1 MNSVK
6 NYEVLVEMPFVLMCD
21 VGKAINEY
29 KKLQDTT
36 KSSSDDKINCFKK
49 LMEIQ
54 ENIKNTNDI
63 VFFNEYKKEYELCEK
78 IMKM

>member
-1 MNSVK
+1 
-6 NYEVLVEMPFVLMCD
+6 MPFVLMVD
-21 VGKAINEY
+21 VGKVINEY

-49 LMEIQ
+49 LIEIQ

-63 VFFNEYKKEYELCEK
+63 VFLNEYKKEYELCENIIK
-78 IMKM
+78 Y

>member
-1 MNSVK
+1 M
-6 NYEVLVEMPFVLMCD
+6 FD
-21 VGKAINEY
+21 VGKAIDEY

-36 KSSSDDKINCFKK
+36 KYLSDDKINCFKK

-54 ENIKNTNDI
+54 ENIKKTNDI

-78 IMKM
+78 IMKY

>member
-1 MNSVK
+1 
-6 NYEVLVEMPFVLMCD
+6 MPVILMFD

-29 KKLQDTT
+29 KKLQNAT
-36 KSSSDDKINCFKK
+36 KYTPDDKINCFKK

-63 VFFNEYKKEYELCEK
+63 VFVNEYKKEYELCENIIK
-78 IMKM
+78 A

>member
-6 NYEVLVEMPFVLMCD
+6 NYEVLVEMPFVLMFD

-54 ENIKNTNDI
+54 EYFNNI
-63 VFFNEYKKEYELCEK
+63 YL
-78 IMKM
+78 

>member
-1 MNSVK
+1 
-6 NYEVLVEMPFVLMCD
+6 MPLVLMFD
-21 VGKAINEY
+21 VGKAITEY

-36 KSSSDDKINCFKK
+36 KYSSDDKINCFKK

-78 IMKM
+78 IMKY

>member
-1 MNSVK
+1 
-6 NYEVLVEMPFVLMCD
+6 MPFVLMFD

-49 LMEIQ
+49 LIEIQ

-63 VFFNEYKKEYELCEK
+63 VFVNEYKKEYELCEK
-78 IMKM
+78 IIKA

>member
-1 MNSVK
+1 MV
-6 NYEVLVEMPFVLMCD
+6 D
-21 VGKAINEY
+21 VGKVINEY

-49 LMEIQ
+49 LIEIQ

-63 VFFNEYKKEYELCEK
+63 AFFNEYKKEYELCEK
-78 IMKM
+78 IMKY

>member
-1 MNSVK
+1 
-6 NYEVLVEMPFVLMCD
+6 MPFVLMFD
-21 VGKAINEY
+21 VGKAIDEY

-36 KSSSDDKINCFKK
+36 KYLSDDKINCFKK

-54 ENIKNTNDI
+54 ENIKKTNDI

-78 IMKM
+78 IMKY

>member
-1 MNSVK
+1 
-6 NYEVLVEMPFVLMCD
+6 MPFVLMFD

-49 LMEIQ
+49 LIEIQ

-63 VFFNEYKKEYELCEK
+63 VFLNEYKKEYELCENIIK
-78 IMKM
+78 S

>member
-1 MNSVK
+1 
-6 NYEVLVEMPFVLMCD
+6 MPFVLMVD
-21 VGKAINEY
+21 VGKVINEY

-49 LMEIQ
+49 LIEIQ

-63 VFFNEYKKEYELCEK
+63 AFFNEYKKEYELCEK
-78 IMKM
+78 IMKY

>member
-6 NYEVLVEMPFVLMCD
+6 NYEVLVEMPFVLMFD

>member
-1 MNSVK
+1 
-6 NYEVLVEMPFVLMCD
+6 MPLVLMFD

-29 KKLQDTT
+29 KKFQDKTQYT
-36 KSSSDDKINCFKK
+36 SDDKINCFKK

-63 VFFNEYKKEYELCEK
+63 VFFNEYKKEYELCENIIK
-78 IMKM
+78 A

>member
-1 MNSVK
+1 VK
-6 NYEVLVEMPFVLMCD
+6 NYEVLVEMPFVLMFD